1 MRSFLSRS
9 SLPIVVLI
17 GGLLG
22 STLVVTRFSL
32 GQFETQTYV
41 ALRLAVA
48 GLIFL
53 AGYALR
59 LYRWPRNPG
68 LWLRAGIYGIIGTA
82 ITMSSFTQSL
92 RYQSSGVTSLLV
104 TLSPVETALLAHFFL
119 KNERITRTRIIGA
132 LIAFCGVGL
141 LLARGES
148 GLAEMARADWR
159 GYAWAMLGVLSNS
172 IGLVYAR
179 RWLNNED
186 AYVVT
191 SIRILIGALVIGLLT
206 VLSGGIHLEA
216 VRWSGVLAVIYA
228 GGAGTFLAF
237 LFYLIAVQ
245 RHGATTASQSEY
257 IVPLFAAGLGVAALG
272 EKVTPA
278 MLLGMLVIFL
288 GLAVFNRSE
297 QKGAGTAEIEN
308 LIS

>member
-1 MRSFLSRS
+1 MRAFRISS

-22 STLVVTRFSL
+22 STLVATRFSL

-41 ALRLAVA
+41 ALRLFVA

-59 LYRWPRNPG
+59 LHTWPRSPG
-68 LWLRAGIYGIIGTA
+68 LWLRAGIYGLIGTA
-82 ITMSSFTQSL
+82 VTMSAFTQSL

-119 KNERITRTRIIGA
+119 RNERITRTRMLGA

-148 GLAEMARADWR
+148 GLAQMAQADWR

-179 RWLNNED
+179 RWLKSED

-191 SIRILIGALVIGLLT
+191 SIRILVGALIIGLLT
-206 VLSGGIHLEA
+206 VFTSGIHLEHM
-216 VRWSGVLAVIYA
+216 RLSGALAVLYA

-237 LFYLIAVQ
+237 LFYLTAVQ
-245 RHGATTASQSEY
+245 RHGATAASQAEY
-257 IVPLFAAGLGVAALG
+257 IVPLFAAGLGVIALG
-272 EKVTPA
+272 EKVTPV
-278 MLLGMLVIFL
+278 MLLGMLVIFI
-288 GLAVFNRSE
+288 GLAVFNR
-297 QKGAGTAEIEN
+297 N
-308 LIS
+308 VD